1 MDLVK
6 GLSLFAGIASTV
18 LWFGTTIL
26 FRLRRRLRHG
36 TWGIVGVAACALGAG
51 VAAARTVNWNL
62 HPSPDPSDW
71 GFFIVGFLVVLD
83 VYRLAVD
90 LRAFGR
96 TLASLRSH
104 CLADGRENGRAS
116 ALRFWRWAYCRPFAQ
131 SPWRSPNPGCG
142 FFCSL
147 GRCLS
152 LEMATRA

>member
-71 GFFIVGFLVVLD
+71 GLNLLGFLFVFD
-83 VYRLAVD
+83 AYRVAGD
-90 LRAFGR
+90 LRA
-96 TLASLRSH
+96 LRKD
-104 CLADGRENGRAS
+104 AGE
-116 ALRFWRWAYCRPFAQ
+116 
-131 SPWRSPNPGCG
+131 
-142 FFCSL
+142 
-147 GRCLS
+147 
-152 LEMATRA
+152 LEVA